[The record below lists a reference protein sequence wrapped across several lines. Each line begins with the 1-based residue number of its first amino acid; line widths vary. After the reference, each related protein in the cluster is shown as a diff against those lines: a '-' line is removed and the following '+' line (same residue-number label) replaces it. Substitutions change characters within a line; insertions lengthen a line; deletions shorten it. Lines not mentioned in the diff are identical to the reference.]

1 MISLKSLQKIVNLM
15 KVFFHPS
22 LFKAYLRLV
31 QELEDKGFLPKNT
44 EEDILISDR
53 LIKNYKSLASDFNFE
68 KDEIYKLGP
77 IWQKSTSGI
86 LNQYIQRLE
95 RDESYGLSILL
106 SSFYRTSGCKVFSWY
121 TDWYRCHCS
130 YFFNAELVVRV
141 NEMYQKLQQIER
153 SSKVKVDLYDTNKV
167 GNPILVNINEL
178 NLHIGNLYY
187 LAHVFEI
194 LNHTELDVN
203 GEYLFVDL
211 GAGNGN
217 FIKLLLKTFPN
228 SKAIIFDIPIT
239 LVFSSYY
246 LIKNF
251 PEKQI
256 GLHSDI
262 KEISCGLEQYDIIC
276 LPHFRIEE
284 LPVNSVDLFL
294 NTGSLSEMNENTAL
308 HYLSIIKKTVKAGG
322 YFYTYNHYHTHKRRK
337 KSGEYRI
344 DLGVKGLIERSKFNS
359 FKLVSEGH
367 INLLKQKKFKNIIL
381 QKINKGL

>member
-1 MISLKSLQKIVNLM
+1 MISLKSLQKIINLM
-15 KVFFHPS
+15 KVLSHPS
-22 LFKAYLRLV
+22 LFKAYLRLIQDLKDFV
-31 QELEDKGFLPKNT
+31 PKNT

-53 LIKNYKSLASDFNFE
+53 LIKNYKSQNSEFDFE

-77 IWQKSTSGI
+77 IWQKSTSGV
-86 LNQYIQRLE
+86 LHQYIQRLE

-106 SSFYRTSGCKVFSWY
+106 SSFYRNSGSKVFSWY

-130 YFFNAELVVRV
+130 YFFNAELIIRV

-153 SSKVKVDLYDTNKV
+153 SSKVKVNLYDTNKV
-167 GNPILVNINEL
+167 GSPLLVNINEL
-178 NLHIGNLYY
+178 NLHIGSLYF

-217 FIKLLLKTFPN
+217 FIKLLLKIFPN

-251 PEKQI
+251 PDKHI

-308 HYLSIIKKTVKAGG
+308 HYLSIIKKTVKVGG
-322 YFYTYNHYHTHKRRK
+322 YFYTYNIFNTRKK
-337 KSGEYRI
+337 KSGDRI
-344 DLGVKGLIERSKFNS
+344 DLGINDLIERSKFNS
-359 FKLVSEGH
+359 FKLVSKGN
-367 INLLKQKKFKNIIL
+367 INMFKHKNSKKIIL
-381 QKINKGL
+381 QKINKG

>member
-1 MISLKSLQKIVNLM
+1 MISTKSLQKIINLT

-22 LFKAYLRLV
+22 LFKAYLRLIQDLKDFV
-31 QELEDKGFLPKNT
+31 PKNT

-53 LIKNYKSLASDFNFE
+53 LIKNYKSQNTEFDYE
-68 KDEIYKLGP
+68 KDEIYKLSP
-77 IWQKSTSGI
+77 IWQKSTSGEMH
-86 LNQYIQRLE
+86 QGIQCLE

-106 SSFYRTSGCKVFSWY
+106 SSFYRNSVGKPFSQY
-121 TDWYRCHCS
+121 TDFFRCHCS
-130 YFFNAELVVRV
+130 YFFNAELIIRV

-153 SSKVKVDLYDTNKV
+153 SSKVKVDLYETNKV
-167 GNPILVNINEL
+167 GSPILVNINEL
-178 NLHIGNLYY
+178 NLHIGSLYF
-187 LAHVFEI
+187 LTHVFEI

-211 GAGNGN
+211 GAGDGK
-217 FIKLLLKTFPN
+217 FIKLLLKIFPN
-228 SKAIIFDIPIT
+228 SKAIIFDIPST
-239 LVFSSYY
+239 LVFSSYC

-251 PEKQI
+251 PDKQI

-262 KEISCGLEQYDIIC
+262 KEISCGLEQYDIMC

-294 NTGSLSEMNENTAL
+294 NTGSLSEMNENAAL
-308 HYLSIIKKTVKAGG
+308 HYLSVIKKTVSSGG
-322 YFYTYNHYHTHKRRK
+322 YFYTFNHYHTRKRRK

-344 DLGVKGLIERSKFNS
+344 DLGVKDLIERSKFDS

-367 INLLKQKKFKNIIL
+367 VDLTKHKICKKIIL
-381 QKINKGL
+381 QKTNKG